1 MVMLDVQRR
10 QRILYKLRAGDKQ
23 PDKHGKLRP
32 SRLDGQ
38 LRVTSETPEIVDAFA
53 DTYGGTRSEWE
64 GAWQVYLPVSALPV
78 VLLPGQ
84 ALSQWWEVWDSGGC
98 LRRCDGVTETLSQSP
113 CSCPS
118 SVAVRMDTKDACRP
132 TTRLSVV
139 CPDVAV
145 LGAGMLVSHGLIAAE
160 TLPQAVGI
168 AEQMLSRGQH
178 VPATLR
184 MVTHRGRRTYVVP
197 QLEIVGVSLAS
208 LGAAE
213 APQGLPAPNRPQ
225 IAPAAA
231 PEPLSALSAPV
242 EASHDAH
249 MVQTPV
255 TILSEERTA
264 WPVPDPAHLER
275 VALVREA
282 IGALDEDQRA
292 DLMRRWVQADIP
304 PLGQSD
310 LTEDHLERAAALVV
324 EVTGCY
330 RRRCKAANAALRKAG
345 IVDDDDRHRAVAD
358 ATGGHL
364 SSTAHLAEADLAMLL
379 RWLDERGPT

>member
-1 MVMLDVQRR
+1 MGMLDIQRR
-10 QRILYKLRAGDKQ
+10 QRILYKVRAGDQ
-23 PDKHGKLRP
+23 RPDKNGKLRP
-32 SRLDGQ
+32 ARLDGQ

-53 DTYGGTRSEWE
+53 EAYGGERTPWE

-98 LRRCDGVTETLSQSP
+98 LRRCDGVTETLSQAP

-118 SVAVRMDTKDACRP
+118 SVSVRMGTPDACRP

-139 CPDVAV
+139 CPDVAL

-208 LGAAE
+208 LPTGE
-213 APQGLPAPNRPQ
+213 VPQGLPAPNRPQ
-225 IAPAAA
+225 IAAASL
-231 PEPLSALSAPV
+231 PEPLSALSVAP
-242 EASHDAH
+242 E
-249 MVQTPV
+249 P
-255 TILSEERTA
+255 
-264 WPVPDPAHLER
+264 PDPAHLER
-275 VALVREA
+275 VAIIRAA
-282 IGALDEDQRA
+282 IGALTEDQRA
-292 DLMRRWVQADIP
+292 DMRRRWTQANIP

-310 LTEDHLERAAALVV
+310 LTAEHLEAAAALVV
-324 EVTGCY
+324 EV
-330 RRRCKAANAALRKAG
+330 A
-345 IVDDDDRHRAVAD
+345 
-358 ATGGHL
+358 
-364 SSTAHLAEADLAMLL
+364 S
-379 RWLDERGPT
+379 

>member
-1 MVMLDVQRR
+1 MAPMLDVQRR
-10 QRILYKLRAGDKQ
+10 HRVLWRLRCGDKGPKGQ
-23 PDKHGKLRP
+23 PR
-32 SRLDGQ
+32 RLDGQ
-38 LRVTSETPEIVDAFA
+38 VRVTSETPEIVDTFT
-53 DTYGGTRSEWE
+53 DVYGGERIPWD
-64 GAWQVYLPVSALPV
+64 GAWQAYLPVVALPV
-78 VLLPGQ
+78 VILPGQ
-84 ALSQWWEVWDSGGC
+84 ALSQWWETYDSGGC
-98 LRRCDGVTETLSQSP
+98 LRRCDGVTESLSGDP

-118 SVAVRMDTKDACRP
+118 SVAVRMGTPNACRP

-242 EASHDAH
+242 E
-249 MVQTPV
+249 P
-255 TILSEERTA
+255 
-264 WPVPDPAHLER
+264 PDPAHLER
-275 VALVREA
+275 VAVVREA

-324 EVTGCY
+324 EVAGCY
-330 RRRCKAANAALRKAG
+330 RRRCKSVNAAMSEAG
-345 IVDDDDRHRAVAD
+345 VRGDDARHLLMQE
-358 ATGGHL
+358 ATGGAT
-364 SSTAHLAEADLAMLL
+364 SSTARLTEDQCTAVRAAAEAMVAS
-379 RWLDERGPT
+379 